1 MSRIEAPL
9 TDDLDHEAINLVPL
23 SETPPSVPSQYDLCI
38 VFPLTKY
45 HENGEFKYE
54 LSEDMTAVLDRII
67 GCLGRK
73 YVYMYDSSY
82 RKSRFVLLR
91 GGTSRLKTKAEQ
103 IEFKVRLNE
112 DTSYLMAF
120 AGDAERGIKRFEIV
134 HRPEVTPYMPFE
146 FIYGPYKTNPDLE
159 DLYDLTA
166 NRNIDEEISS
176 NTSKAERGLVGIKTL
191 ENKDS
196 LFSKTDRIRILLRI
210 LSDAESRGGA
220 EVNLH
225 MMYEHGEING
235 FFALHDSIPNRNELT
250 KNLMYNV
257 LPWKQPLDDINAYF
271 GTRVAFIFAFMSHY
285 VTWLLVP
292 GLIGLG
298 CQITAVERRN
308 YNGYEAP
315 AFALLMS
322 LWAIFAYEYW
332 KRKEKY
338 LAMIW
343 GTLDSEA
350 EDLQFAQSTM
360 RASFK
365 GTTIKS
371 YIDGSEIRFHDP
383 GTKCRTYTLSAVAFF
398 FLCCVALSAVGV
410 IYFVRASVFN
420 IDQFGD
426 DELVY
431 ALAQIATSTA
441 NAVVIIVLNMLVRK
455 IARWLCNIENHRTD
469 DQYEEALTIKLFVFQ
484 FVNSYASFYYLA
496 FGAKYLGGDLGI
508 EDYDATVSLG
518 LNLAAILIVRSVFGN
533 LMGMFVPWLTH
544 TTIRFIRSDKKCR
557 ATCHNCRWF
566 FFSAL
571 RKFLC
576 RYVCCRVD
584 LAYDDDTY
592 EEDEIYQQHL
602 AALHAKRERKKKMQR
617 IERGE
622 EVSDSDEEEK
632 KDDKDEE
639 SKKKKKEDERD
650 RIARLA
656 PEREYG
662 MIHVDS
668 SLASEKYADQIMIFG
683 YMTLFVASCPGAVF
697 LGFVAYFLE
706 VRGTLWMMLHNDRRP
721 IPEVSE
727 TIGHWRSAMEV
738 MIILAVC
745 TNAGVVIFTMT
756 TFENLSDFQRL
767 GLFSGFHYVAFVAQY
782 IAQMVIRDEPE
793 EVAIQRQRQRFI
805 VDKVINRKSDREAL
819 DPKELL

>member
-1 MSRIEAPL
+1 M
-9 TDDLDHEAINLVPL
+9 TDDVELDHEMINLVPL
-23 SETPPSVPSQYDLCI
+23 SEQPPPMPSQYDLCL
-38 VFPLTKY
+38 VLPLTRY
-45 HENGEFKYE
+45 HENGDFQYE
-54 LSEDMTAVLDRII
+54 LSEELKELVDRII

-73 YVYMYDSSY
+73 YVYMYDSAY

-103 IEFKVRLNE
+103 IGFKLRLNE

-120 AGDAERGIKRFEIV
+120 AGDAEQGIKRFEVV

-166 NRNIDEEISS
+166 NRDEEEETSS
-176 NTSKAERGLVGIKTL
+176 NTSQTERGLVGVKTL
-191 ENKDS
+191 VNKDS

-210 LSDAESRGGA
+210 LSDSEARGGA

-225 MMYEHGEING
+225 MMYEQGEING
-235 FFALHDSIPNRNELT
+235 FFALHDSLPNRNDLT

-271 GTRVAFIFAFMSHY
+271 GTRIGYIFAFMSHY
-285 VTWLLVP
+285 VTWLLIP
-292 GLIGLG
+292 GLLGLG
-298 CQITAVERRN
+298 CQISAFVQWDFNRI
-308 YNGYEAP
+308 EAS
-315 AFALLMS
+315 AFAMFMS

-350 EDLQFAQSTM
+350 EGQQFATSTM
-360 RASFK
+360 RAAFK

-383 GTKCRTYTLSAVAFF
+383 GTKYRSYTLSAVAFF

-410 IYFVRASVFN
+410 IYFVRAVVF
-420 IDQFGD
+420 GA
-426 DELVY
+426 Y
-431 ALAQIATSTA
+431 AYLITQIAASTA
-441 NAVVIIVLNMLVRK
+441 NAIVIMVLNMVVRK
-455 IARWLCNIENHRTD
+455 LARWLCNIENHRTD
-469 DQYEEALTIKLFVFQ
+469 DEYEESVAIKLFVFQ
-484 FVNSYASFYYLA
+484 FVNSYTSFYYLA
-496 FGAKYLGGDLGI
+496 FGAKYLTGYLGLG
-508 EDYDATVSLG
+508 EDYDATISLG

-533 LMGMFVPWLTH
+533 LMGMFLPWLSH
-544 TTIRFIRSDKKCR
+544 TTLKFIRSDKKCR

-566 FFSAL
+566 WFSAI
-571 RKFLC
+571 RKFMC
-576 RYVCCRVD
+576 RYLCCRVD

-602 AALHAKRERKKKMQR
+602 TALKAKRERKRKLQR

-622 EVSDSDEEEK
+622 DVSDEEDEEEK
-632 KDDKDEE
+632 DEKE
-639 SKKKKKEDERD
+639 VEKKKNKEEERD

-656 PEREYG
+656 PEKEYG
-662 MIHVDS
+662 MHHIDS
-668 SLASEKYADQIMIFG
+668 SLSSEKYADQIMIFG
-683 YMTLFVASCPGAVF
+683 YMTLFVASFPGAVF
-697 LGFVAYFLE
+697 LGFIAYFLE
-706 VRGTLWMMLHNDRRP
+706 VRGTLWMMLHNTRRP
-721 IPEVSE
+721 IPEVCE
-727 TIGHWRSAMEV
+727 TIGHWRSAMEI

-745 TNAGVVIFTMT
+745 TNAGVVVFTMT
-756 TFENLSDFQRL
+756 TFDEYSDFKRM
-767 GLFSGFHYVAFVAQY
+767 GLFAGFHYLAFFSQY
-782 IAQMVIRDEPE
+782 LAQMIIRDDPE
-793 EVAIQRQRQRFI
+793 EVGIQRQRQRFI
-805 VDKVINRKSDREAL
+805 VDKLIERKSDKEAV